1 MLTLYM
7 SLLDDPEEQRK
18 FERLYKS
25 YRQMM
30 YFTANRV
37 LNNNEDAED
46 AVHLAFMR
54 VMNHMDDIDEEEEQK
69 TKSYLSIIT
78 QNIAIDMYRKKSRE
92 WKRNI
97 SYDEYEVFIEDP
109 EGQDFEVKADVDA
122 IRLAAAIEKLPPHY
136 AEVIRLTYAYGYGS
150 EKVAELLNISS
161 ENVRQRLVRARK
173 KLAELLDK
181 TDIG

>member
-1 MLTLYM
+1 MLTMYL

-18 FERLYKS
+18 FELLYTS

-30 YFTANRV
+30 FYVANRI
-37 LNNNEDAED
+37 LNNNEDSED

-54 VMNHMDDIDEEEEQK
+54 VMNHLGDIDETEEQK
-69 TKSYLSIIT
+69 TKSYLSIVT
-78 QNIAIDMYRKKSRE
+78 HNIAIDMYRKKSRE

-109 EGQDFEVKADVDA
+109 EGQKFEVNTDENSV
-122 IRLAAAIEKLPPHY
+122 RLAEAIQKLPSHY
-136 AEVIRLTYAYGYGS
+136 AEVIRLTYVHGYGS
-150 EKVAELLNISS
+150 DKVAEILNISA

-173 KLAELLDK
+173 KLAELLGGTYVK
-181 TDIG
+181 